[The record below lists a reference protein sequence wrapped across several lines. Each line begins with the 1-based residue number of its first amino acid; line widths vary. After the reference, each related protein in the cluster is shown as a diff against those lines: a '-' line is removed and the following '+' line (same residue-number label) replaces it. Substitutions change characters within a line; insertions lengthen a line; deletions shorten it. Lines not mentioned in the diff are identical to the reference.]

1 MGVPLVII
9 HFRLGFSLF
18 QPSIVRKV
26 AMKIEEL
33 IINVKPIGSS
43 VLESCFAGISRLVG
57 PQISL
62 EHLAISWGKR
72 IHIGSIWLGV
82 PQEVVSLQLI
92 MENPSKMDFGVAPI
106 LGNLHICS

>member
-26 AMKIEEL
+26 AIKIEES
-33 IINVKPIGSS
+33 IINVKP
-43 VLESCFAGISRLVG
+43 ISRLVG

-82 PQEVVSLQLI
+82 PQELVSLQLI

-106 LGNLHICS
+106 LGNLHIYS